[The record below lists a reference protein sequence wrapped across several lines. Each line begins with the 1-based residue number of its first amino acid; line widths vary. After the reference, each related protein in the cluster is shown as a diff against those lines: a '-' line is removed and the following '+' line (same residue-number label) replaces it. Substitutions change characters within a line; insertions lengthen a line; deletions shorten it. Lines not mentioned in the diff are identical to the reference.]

1 MTDDRDETPALEDPG
16 LETGPSDEDLLP
28 IAAHYLRK
36 ARDQRAAAEL
46 RGRTLAAMR
55 RGQDRERGHRTPGTV
70 ADLQGRA
77 AERRSRRAAR
87 MTDLPSVG

>member
-1 MTDDRDETPALEDPG
+1 MTDETSD
-16 LETGPSDEDLLP
+16 LETGPSDEEILP

-55 RGQDRERGHRTPGTV
+55 RGQDRERGHRTPETV
-70 ADLQGRA
+70 ADLPSRA
-77 AERRSRRAAR
+77 AERRARRAAR
-87 MTDLPSVG
+87 MADLPSVG